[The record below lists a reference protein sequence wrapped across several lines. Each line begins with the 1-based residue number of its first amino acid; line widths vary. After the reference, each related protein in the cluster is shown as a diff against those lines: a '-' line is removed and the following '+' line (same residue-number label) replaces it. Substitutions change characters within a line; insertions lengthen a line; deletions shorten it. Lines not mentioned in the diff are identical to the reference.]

1 MYKEPKSNNRH
12 NDTPRDK
19 PQAER
24 VEHANLER
32 PGAQAPA
39 PSVTQPNADADA
51 ERRQQPRTVSARQGI
66 RKFVETELPEE
77 HEDGG
82 NPGDEIRQGRRR
94 PA

>member
-32 PGAQAPA
+32 PGAQAH
-39 PSVTQPNADADA
+39 
-51 ERRQQPRTVSARQGI
+51 PRAGAWGTFDPVVAWRL
-66 RKFVETELPEE
+66 R
-77 HEDGG
+77 
-82 NPGDEIRQGRRR
+82 
-94 PA
+94 